1 MLTKTKTMSNQSTAQ
16 AKDKLDKIYDQIRSR
31 VSELETEKERLVRGY
46 RRALEDKGV
55 KKVKADLHENT

>member
-1 MLTKTKTMSNQSTAQ
+1 MSDSNTGQTK
-16 AKDKLDKIYDQIRSR
+16 DELDKIYDQIRSR
-31 VSELETEKERLVRGY
+31 VSELETNREQLVREY

>member
-1 MLTKTKTMSNQSTAQ
+1 MSDSNTKQT
-16 AKDKLDKIYDQIRSR
+16 KDKLDKIYDQIRLR
-31 VSELETEKERLVRGY
+31 VSKLETEKEQLVREY

>member
-1 MLTKTKTMSNQSTAQ
+1 MSDSNTKQT
-16 AKDKLDKIYDQIRSR
+16 KDKLDKIYDQIRSR